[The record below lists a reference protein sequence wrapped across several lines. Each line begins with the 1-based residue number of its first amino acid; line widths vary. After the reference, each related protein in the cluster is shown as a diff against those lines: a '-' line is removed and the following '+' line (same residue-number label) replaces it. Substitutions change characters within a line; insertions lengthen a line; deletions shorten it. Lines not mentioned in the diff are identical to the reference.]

1 MLANEENPMLAA
13 TLLVRAPLERK
24 LQLLKAVARFK
35 GPAFEMRTKRLTA
48 IIRPLQKKRNLFV
61 HGCWDL
67 SPELLDQGK
76 VAVTDSTVRCEESE
90 RGVTRI
96 KSWKKGPRQVHTYQ
110 TLREFEAEVMRAL
123 KITREVLPS
132 GLLLYAEAR

>member
-1 MLANEENPMLAA
+1 MGK
-13 TLLVRAPLERK
+13 ERK
-24 LQLLKAVARFK
+24 LRLLEQVAKFR
-35 GPAFEMRTKRLTA
+35 GRALETRIERLTA
-48 IIRPLQKKRNLFV
+48 LIRPLRKKRNLFI

-76 VAVTDSTVRCEESE
+76 VAVTDSMVRYEESE
-90 RGVTRI
+90 RGETRI
-96 KSWKKGPRQVHTYQ
+96 KSWKKGTRHVLTYQ

-123 KITREVLPS
+123 KMTREVLPS